1 MPISI
6 RRIGKIEKTY
16 QHFKRF
22 EEIIYIV
29 LKYGLQ
35 DAIPGF
41 DLPGPL
47 KALSERVCDKK
58 VRALH

>member
-29 LKYGLQ
+29 FKYGLQ
-35 DAIPGF
+35 DAIRGF

-47 KALSERVCDKK
+47 KALSERV
-58 VRALH
+58 